1 MNRKCLFFNKGSLE
15 IPCTVSLINYPGR
28 VIMEPWHTILKHS
41 TRDLLSCG
49 LQETSQNIHV
59 YLRILLW
66 HACIFAT
73 RNWIIAYCRSNGWTE
88 WAEIFCGHSWVVG
101 FRGCLRLKKTRNFVL
116 QVKICF
122 KFFFSIFFCHG
133 QRRALQL
140 VSYISYIN
148 CILK

>member
-1 MNRKCLFFNKGSLE
+1 MNWKCLFFNEGSLE
-15 IPCTVSLINYPGR
+15 IPCTVSLIPCTVSLIPCTVPLINYPGR
-28 VIMEPWHTILKHS
+28 VIMEPWHTILEHS

-88 WAEIFCGHSWVVG
+88 WAEIFCEHSWVVG
-101 FRGCLRLKKTRNFVL
+101 CRGCLMLKKL
-116 QVKICF
+116 EIL
-122 KFFFSIFFCHG
+122 FC
-133 QRRALQL
+133 
-140 VSYISYIN
+140 
-148 CILK
+148 K